1 MRVCVFVC
9 VCVYVCVC
17 VLRFDNLTG
26 RLLFSHVSS
35 GYVVCVHQNVLHIFM
50 FVSCISLCCGA
61 RARSCGYLLL
71 CIPLKLSSCVH
82 MHAHITITHDAR
94 AHTYTGAHTY
104 TTRTHTHAHTHTLTR
119 ASEAPARVSG
129 LLGIKRNG
137 EGRRGPAKRQP
148 E

>member
-1 MRVCVFVC
+1 M
-9 VCVYVCVC
+9 CVYVCVC

-71 CIPLKLSSCVH
+71 CIPLKLSSWVR

-94 AHTYTGAHTY
+94 AHTYTRAHTH
-104 TTRTHTHAHTHTLTR
+104 TQRAHTHARTHTHTLTR

-129 LLGIKRNG
+129 LLKSEWGGIKK
-137 EGRRGPAKRQP
+137 A
-148 E
+148 